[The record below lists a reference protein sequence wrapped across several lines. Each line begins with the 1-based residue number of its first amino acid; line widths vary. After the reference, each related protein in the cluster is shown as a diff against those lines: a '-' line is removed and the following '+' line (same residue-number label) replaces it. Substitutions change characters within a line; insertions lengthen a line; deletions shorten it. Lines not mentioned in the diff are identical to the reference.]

1 MYNSK
6 YHLVLSI
13 YRAYTSWFTKHK
25 LNIDMT
31 DNYVLLGRLH

>member
-13 YRAYTSWFTKHK
+13 YRAYTWFTKHK

-31 DNYVLLGRLH
+31 NNYVLLGRLH